1 VEIAGKGAVT
11 LIGTDGSNKLAT
23 LAELKNQVT
32 FHISEGDKVSHG
44 DKDYTVKSVT
54 DGYVVGWREV
64 VEEDG
69 KTTTKTRRKS
79 IPPEK
84 IERWN
89 VGGEMGDKAWLKT
102 VKEQKLSVERDGV
115 RDDGWTV
122 SGVENDEVSLMKQV
136 GETGEDGTVFYD
148 SKNISLSELRRM
160 NRVLSVDE
168 VSGVDDA
175 QKEEERGVKEKDG
188 YVVGQEVVI
197 KRNDRRT
204 VYKIVDFD
212 VVAYR
217 KDDRSPLEYKPRKDV
232 LYELSAREGRLFD
245 DVDLTGNKYQWGMV
259 DSGKPGDVFLERD
272 DKYEPGKKIRTAAN
286 IDDLKR
292 WNPDGMKA
300 IGTGE
305 KVRVEDKALWSMFSL
320 SGEVDT
326 PGYDAVC
333 LDDMPAGSN
342 VVQVECTNT
351 AGEAVSI
358 LLNKDFLDVRNPHRG
373 IFDQGTK
380 VNIGV
385 IDGKLI
391 EGIVKGE
398 VVTDEPSFVVDQRHK
413 AEVYDESDRD
423 TVVQIVV
430 PMRLVEK
437 MGK

>member
-1 VEIAGKGAVT
+1 
-11 LIGTDGSNKLAT
+11 
-23 LAELKNQVT
+23 
-32 FHISEGDKVSHG
+32 
-44 DKDYTVKSVT
+44 
-54 DGYVVGWREV
+54 
-64 VEEDG
+64 
-69 KTTTKTRRKS
+69 
-79 IPPEK
+79 
-84 IERWN
+84 
-89 VGGEMGDKAWLKT
+89 
-102 VKEQKLSVERDGV
+102 
-115 RDDGWTV
+115 
-122 SGVENDEVSLMKQV
+122 
-136 GETGEDGTVFYD
+136 
-148 SKNISLSELRRM
+148 M

-326 PGYDAVC
+326 PGYDVVC